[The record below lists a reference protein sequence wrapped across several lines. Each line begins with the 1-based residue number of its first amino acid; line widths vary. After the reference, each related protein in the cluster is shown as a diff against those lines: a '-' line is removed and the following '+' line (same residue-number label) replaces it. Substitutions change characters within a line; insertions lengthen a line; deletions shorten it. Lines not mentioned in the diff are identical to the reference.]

1 MVLMHIKE
9 TYCCL
14 TLTIF
19 SFSYKLSYH
28 FVDLVDIF
36 IPNKLAQ
43 TVTFLTCNREVS
55 ISISAQTLTTHIE
68 FFRFYSVLLE
78 NFESLSLSLYLQLPF
93 FYHLIVPLW
102 FVSIIDNVAK

>member
-19 SFSYKLSYH
+19 SFSHKLSYH
-28 FVDLVDIF
+28 FVAVVDLF
-36 IPNKLAQ
+36 IPSKLAQ

-55 ISISAQTLTTHIE
+55 ISISAQTLTSQIE
-68 FFRFYSVLLE
+68 FLGFTQFLRKIP
-78 NFESLSLSLYLQLPF
+78 SLYPSP
-93 FYHLIVPLW
+93 YILIYL
-102 FVSIIDNVAK
+102 FIII

>member
-28 FVDLVDIF
+28 FVALVDIF

-55 ISISAQTLTTHIE
+55 ISVSAQTLTSQIDILGFTHFLWKIP
-68 FFRFYSVLLE
+68 
-78 NFESLSLSLYLQLPF
+78 SLYRSPYICIYLF
-93 FYHLIVPLW
+93 
-102 FVSIIDNVAK
+102 III